1 MGTVE
6 RKLLDSCITSKYA
19 RATPNIPSLRRHL
32 FGQHKWWVTNGHV
45 HQECHAPP
53 TSVND
58 SKRRCTL
65 LPLLLLPTRQHL
77 RRPTYATQV
86 RVEPLRCDL
95 HATRRSASR
104 VGRRQVADK
113 VADLLRRAHR
123 RTVEVCRYYLRHAM
137 LRPWEHSGQTALT
150 RTRTCVDARGGAH
163 R

>member
-1 MGTVE
+1 M
-6 RKLLDSCITSKYA
+6 LDSCITVPLS
-19 RATPNIPSLRRHL
+19 THVPRRTYPETTV
-32 FGQHKWWVTNGHV
+32 GQHKLWVTNGHA
-45 HQECHAPP
+45 HQECHALP

-58 SKRRCTL
+58 AKGRCTL
-65 LPLLLLPTRQHL
+65 LPLLLLLPTRQHL

-86 RVEPLRCDL
+86 RVEPLRCNL

-113 VADLLRRAHR
+113 VADLLRRTHR
-123 RTVEVCRYYLRHAM
+123 RTVEVCCYYLRHAM

-150 RTRTCVDARGGAH
+150 RARTCVDARGGAH